1 MTTPCYTAKFSK
13 KKMALQIYTMVA
25 DIFFRASFDV
35 MAPNGIIVAVHEPLV
50 WKAARLSYS
59 EVIPDCIV
67 QLHDSWFYSWS
78 KYRPLLPLDTV
89 ITIDCTM
96 SGPGDIQV
104 A

>member
-1 MTTPCYTAKFSK
+1 
-13 KKMALQIYTMVA
+13 MALQIYTMVA
-25 DIFFRASFDV
+25 DIFFRAGFDV

-78 KYRPLLPLDTV
+78 KYRPLLLYQ
-89 ITIDCTM
+89 
-96 SGPGDIQV
+96 IQ
-104 A
+104 